1 MDVKGIPKNTVDK
14 RKITQ
19 GHISAFLTI
28 FIWGT
33 TFISTKVLLDSFSP
47 IEILFFRISIA
58 YLALFLIHPHFMKFS
73 GKKEELMFMVAGLCG
88 VTLYFIFQNI
98 SLTYTLAS
106 NASILISVS
115 PFFTAIF
122 SYFYGKDEKLEPA
135 FFIGFIISIMGIILI
150 AYNGNYVLKLNPIG
164 DLLSILCG
172 VVWAVYCVVMN
183 KLSVYHYHPIQST
196 RKVFFYGL
204 IFLMPILLV
213 SDFNLDI
220 ARFSSLPNLMNI
232 LFLAIGASALCFI
245 TWNFSLSVLGAIKT
259 SVYLYIVPVISIIMS
274 AIVLHEKIT
283 PLAIAGVILILA
295 GLYLSERIKS
305 KNASA
310 TE

>member
-1 MDVKGIPKNTVDK
+1 MDK

-19 GHISAFLTI
+19 GHIAAFITI

-47 IEILFFRISIA
+47 IEILFFRIFIA
-58 YLALFLIHPHFMKFS
+58 YLALLIIHPHLMKFA

-106 NASILISVS
+106 NASILISVA

-122 SYFYGKDEKLEPA
+122 SYFFGKDEKLEPA
-135 FFIGFIISIMGIILI
+135 FFIGFIISIIGIILI
-150 AYNGNYVLKLNPIG
+150 AYNGNYVLKLNPLG
-164 DLLSILCG
+164 DLLSLLCA
-172 VVWAVYCVVMN
+172 VVWAVYCVVIN
-183 KLSVYHYHPIQST
+183 KLSVYHFHPIQST
-196 RKVFFYGL
+196 RKIFFYGL
-204 IFLMPILLV
+204 IFLTPVLFL
-213 SDFNLDI
+213 SDFKLGF
-220 ARFSSLPNLMNI
+220 ARFSSLPNLLNI

-245 TWNFSLSVLGAIKT
+245 TWNFALSVLGAIKT
-259 SVYLYIVPVISIIMS
+259 SVYIYIVPVISIIMS
-274 AIVLHEKIT
+274 AIILHEKIT
-283 PLAIAGVILILA
+283 PLAITGVILILA

-305 KNASA
+305 KNSS
-310 TE
+310 TST